1 MPEDLQSPHTRTGM
15 NRNTKIYLD
24 IDTDKLADFYISL
37 ALHKINPHGDKEALK
52 TMADAIHFD
61 FAALIKKLRLDE
73 EKQKRY
79 ERSMLE
85 IHAYLYNSKKD
96 SSGYLEVSKESLED
110 FKASAFGKELQSKF
124 YLMEL
129 SRQWTGKADSTEV
142 QIFIAMFMLSGY
154 VLADA
159 LNKAF
164 STPDIAEKPLEKVH
178 KQGANPKQLKQEA
191 IGQSE
196 TEESIEAAF
205 YIEKEGQVIKVA
217 EEEIGENTE
226 HIFIKTGEE
235 IMRVK
240 KQAGEPEYTPFHN
253 VKIIGNRLDF
263 SYATAGEPFTV
274 PIEPII
280 IKNAPKEITID
291 LHKVK
296 IDKQKYQELVE
307 EFKRF
312 LRLPQGKRQRIE
324 VRDELIIDLYN
335 TVTKH
340 YPDLTV
346 HVCNTIT
353 GYIGSRMGL
362 LDTLEL
368 YDETKN
374 KQPYRKYLRD
384 TVYNILKS
392 HHLINK

>member
-1 MPEDLQSPHTRTGM
+1 MS
-15 NRNTKIYLD
+15 KISTISLD
-24 IDTDKLADFYISL
+24 IDADKLADFYISL
-37 ALHKINPHGDKEALK
+37 ALNKMNPQGDKEATK

-61 FAALIKKLRLDE
+61 FTALIGKLKLHKK
-73 EKQKRY
+73 KQERY

-85 IHAYLYNSKKD
+85 IHAYLYNSKRD
-96 SSGYLEVSKESLED
+96 SPGYLEVSKESLEK

-142 QIFIAMFMLSGY
+142 QVFIALFMLSGY
-154 VLADA
+154 VLADS

-164 STPDIAEKPLEKVH
+164 STLDIAEKPLEIVH
-178 KQGANPKQLKQEA
+178 KQGANQEQPKQETT
-191 IGQSE
+191 GQSE
-196 TEESIEAAF
+196 TGEEIETEF

-217 EEEIGENTE
+217 EEEIGEKTE

-235 IMRVK
+235 VVRVK

-253 VKIIGNRLDF
+253 VKVIGNRLDF
-263 SYATAGEPFTV
+263 SYANAGEPYTV

-280 IKNAPKEITID
+280 LKKEHKEITVD
-291 LHKVK
+291 LHKIK

-307 EFKRF
+307 EFRRF
-312 LRLPQGKRQRIE
+312 LRLPKGKREETE
-324 VRDELIIDLYN
+324 VRDEIIIDLYN
-335 TVTKH
+335 ILAKH
-340 YPDLTV
+340 YPDLTI
-346 HVCNTIT
+346 HVSTTIS
-353 GYIGSRMGL
+353 GYIASRMGL

-368 YDETKN
+368 YDETKR

-392 HHLINK
+392 HNLTKK